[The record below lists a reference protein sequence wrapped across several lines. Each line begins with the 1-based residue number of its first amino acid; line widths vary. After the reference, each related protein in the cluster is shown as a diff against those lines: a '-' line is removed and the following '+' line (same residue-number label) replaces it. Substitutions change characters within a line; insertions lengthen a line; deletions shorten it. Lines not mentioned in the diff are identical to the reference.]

1 MSAAKKTWNMKFVI
15 INLQFHMKKR
25 SSFTFFIYFFPYNSI
40 AQFLYKENANMK
52 KMKIIK
58 NWTKP
63 NQFLTAPSKQ

>member
-1 MSAAKKTWNMKFVI
+1 
-15 INLQFHMKKR
+15 MKKR